1 MPKGKQ
7 ARGRQ
12 GVPPRQLLR
21 LWQPRILA
29 GIVLLTLAGL
39 LAGAVYAYLSYRE
52 AAAQLI
58 VQRDRQVVLLTA
70 VRLQNELNKLSDDLT
85 ALARTSS
92 LYLGLS
98 DRQRQA
104 LKGASPRLGLFDGGV
119 ILQDNTGRVRATQP
133 ERWDIMGKDWSD
145 KEFFRAMLGRE
156 RPDVHFSPIMD
167 IGPDGTPVVVVTVPV
182 LGENQELVGALSGL
196 FKLGESRVSAF
207 YASIVRLRL
216 PGSGNAYIADANG
229 RILYDSGYE
238 RTGETLEIPPN
249 IEPASNAISPTR
261 DAEGHDVV
269 SAYAPVPGTSWMLI
283 TETDW
288 GEAMAPVQ
296 RFATGLIVLLGL
308 GLIVPTLG
316 VALLA
321 RNQRS
326 TVAGADDDTLTPRLS
341 KLMRQ
346 RLLPRHTPIIGGWD
360 VAIHHQAAT
369 KRPSAHDLYD
379 FMILPDGRLMLS
391 VATIAEQGAAAL
403 HLMTT
408 TRAALRTAACQTQ
421 SAGHALSVCN
431 NLLCPELRPESAV
444 ALLLALLEP
453 TGGRLQIAN
462 AGLLAPL
469 RWNGFELVEM
479 REGAAFLGQS
489 LDVEYDHD
497 DVLVDPGESVLF
509 YSPGALG
516 ARPETGEPFGPDRV
530 HRVLVATG
538 AQSAQN
544 MVNALR
550 MDLAEFADAKS
561 LSQLDI
567 TFLVL
572 SRPPAKES
580 AERPRRSLRD
590 ELRALGETETDL

>member
-1 MPKGKQ
+1 
-7 ARGRQ
+7 
-12 GVPPRQLLR
+12 VPRRQLWQ

-29 GIVLLTLAGL
+29 AIVLITLAGL
-39 LAGAVYAYLSYRE
+39 IAGAIYAYLSYRQ

-58 VQRDRQVVLLTA
+58 IQRDRQVALLTA
-70 VRLQNELNKLSDDLT
+70 VRLQNELSRLSDELT

-104 LKGASPRLGLFDGGV
+104 LKGSAPRLTVFDGGV
-119 ILQDNTGRVRATQP
+119 ILQDNTGRVRATEP

-156 RPDVHFSPIMD
+156 RAAAHFSPVMD
-167 IGPDGTPVVVVTVPV
+167 IGPDGIPVVVVTVPV
-182 LGENQELVGALSGL
+182 LGENEELVGALSGL

-216 PGSGNAYIADANG
+216 PGTGNSFIVDSSG

-238 RTGETLEIPPN
+238 RTGQTLALPADLSAPPETITPV
-249 IEPASNAISPTR
+249 R

-269 SAYAPVPGTSWMLI
+269 AAYAPVPGTTWTLV

-288 GEAMAPVQ
+288 AQAMAPVQ

-321 RNQRS
+321 RNQRAA
-326 TVAGADDDTLTPRLS
+326 VVNDDAGAQLVGSNKAL
-341 KLMRQ
+341 RQ
-346 RLLPRHTPIIGGWD
+346 RLLPRYAPMIGGWEIA
-360 VAIHHQAAT
+360 VHHQAAT
-369 KRPSAHDLYD
+369 KTASAHDLYD

-391 VATIAEQGAAAL
+391 LSTIAENGAGGL

-408 TRAALRTAACQTQ
+408 TRAALRAASSQAP
-421 SAGHALSVCN
+421 SAGQALSLCG

-444 ALLLALLEP
+444 ASLLALLDP
-453 TGGRLQIAN
+453 ASGRLQIAN
-462 AGLLAPL
+462 AGLSAPI
-469 RWNGFELVEM
+469 RWNGSELVEM
-479 REGAAFLGQS
+479 REGASLLGQS
-489 LDVEYDHD
+489 FGLEYDHD
-497 DVLVDPGESVLF
+497 DVLLNPGETILF
-509 YSPGALG
+509 YTPGALG

-530 HRVLVATG
+530 WKVLSAAG
-538 AQSAQN
+538 AVSAQA
-544 MVNALR
+544 MVDALR
-550 MDLAEFADAKS
+550 MDLSEFADAKS

-572 SRPPAKES
+572 ARPPAKEKS
-580 AERPRRSLRD
+580 DEPRRSLRD
-590 ELRALGETETDL
+590 ELRALGETDTDL